1 MPRESVSAH
10 SPPRI
15 AFVSLGMLV
24 LDELHLPDGQVLSDR
39 VGGSGAWSMLGA
51 RMVLGPR
58 EASEVGSFVVAGH
71 DFPESAAQVVR
82 ELRVTLEMLVDES
95 RESTRGRLVYH
106 DAGFNNKTFNYL
118 TTPLQP
124 TPTQLPLNLLR
135 SESFHMLLPPE
146 AIMEQV
152 PQLLT
157 RRREAGI
164 LEDPLIVWEPLP
176 WKCTPEHLAAHKEAC
191 QLVGVFSP
199 NHLELL
205 GLYGRARANTKNK
218 TSMAADDKQSD
229 DTLDEMENI
238 KKCADSLYNEV
249 VAAGVA
255 AGGESWPG
263 HMLAVRC
270 AEKGCYVIY
279 DGKGSTFPPYHQDQT
294 AVVDATGAGNAFLG
308 ALAVSL
314 VRAAWQLKERSP
326 NSSSTELGGRAAA
339 TAEAEAILMHHRDDS
354 RLDGDDRSRLLVL
367 DAISQATVVASF
379 AIEQIGFPHRRETA
393 GEDDELYEH
402 WNEDMVSKRDTV
414 LACRTPPSPWCDI
427 SPATG

>member
-51 RMVLGPR
+51 RMVFGPR
-58 EASEVGSFVVAGH
+58 EAS
-71 DFPESAAQVVR
+71 ESAAQVVR

-95 RESTRGRLVYH
+95 RDSTRGRLVYH

-146 AIMEQV
+146 AVMEQV
-152 PQLLT
+152 PQLLA
-157 RRREAGI
+157 RRRQAGI
-164 LEDPLIVWEPLP
+164 LGDPLIVWEPLP
-176 WKCTPEHLAAHKEAC
+176 WKCTPEHLAAHREAC

-205 GLYGRARANTKNK
+205 GLYGRSRANTKNE
-218 TSMAADDKQSD
+218 AAITAGDKPSND
-229 DTLDEMENI
+229 ATDEMDTI
-238 KKCADSLYNEV
+238 KKYADSLYNEV
-249 VAAGVA
+249 VASAGNT
-255 AGGESWPG
+255 GRGSWPK

-279 DGKGSTFPPYHQDQT
+279 DGKGRTFPPFHQDQT

-314 VRAAWQLKERSP
+314 VRAAWQLKERIP
-326 NSSSTELGGRAAA
+326 NSSSTGLGGRAAA
-339 TAEAEAILMHHRDDS
+339 TAEAEAILMHNRDDS
-354 RLDGDDRSRLLVL
+354 RLDGDGRSRLLVL

-393 GEDDELYEH
+393 REDDELYEH
-402 WNEDMVSKRDTV
+402 WNEDMVSDRDM
-414 LACRTPPSPWCDI
+414 AFARRTPPSPWCDI
-427 SPATG
+427 SAATR